1 MLEVNDLTHRYGQGG
16 GGQLAI
22 SELSFTVEANQ
33 LACIVGPSG
42 CGKSTLLRCIAG
54 LIKATTGDILLHG
67 DEVKGVPDDLAVVF
81 QDYSRSL
88 FPWLSVRRNVEFP
101 LKSKGLDSA
110 KRRSRAEEALGWV
123 GLSDVGGK
131 YPWQLSG
138 GMQQRVAIA
147 RALACQPA
155 LLLMDEP
162 FASVDAQTRFELEDL
177 LLRVRKQHESTV
189 LLVTHDIDESV
200 YLGDRV
206 LVLSRSPARIMADL
220 TVDLPTDRDQ
230 ITTRELPGFVA
241 LRGEVAR
248 LLHGARPE
256 ATDTAADTDAENR
269 TADED
274 AARRFL
280 EAERDEARQACESPV
295 Q

>member
-1 MLEVNDLTHRYGQGG
+1 MTAMLEVTELRHTYGAGPAAHTAVQDLT
-16 GGQLAI
+16 
-22 SELSFTVEANQ
+22 FTVNTGE

-54 LIKATTGDILLHG
+54 LIKPTAGAVSLHG
-67 DEVKGVPDDLAVVF
+67 ILITQTPQDLAVVF

-88 FPWLSVRRNVEFP
+88 FPWLSVRGNVEFP
-101 LKSKGLDSA
+101 LRSRGVSRSE
-110 KRRSRAEEALGWV
+110 RRSRAAQALEWV
-123 GLSDVGGK
+123 GLTGADAK

-138 GMQQRVAIA
+138 GMQQRVSIA
-147 RALACQPA
+147 RALACQPS

-177 LLRVRKQHESTV
+177 LLRVRHEHSSTV

-206 LVLSRSPARIMADL
+206 LVLSKSPASIVADL
-220 TVDLPTDRDQ
+220 PVNLPAHRDQ
-230 ITTRELPGFVA
+230 ITTRESASFVA

-248 LLHGARPE
+248 LLHNPRVPEQQPTHRPSN
-256 ATDTAADTDAENR
+256 TQ
-269 TADED
+269 D
-274 AARRFL
+274 AAAAQRFL
-280 EAERDEARQACESPV
+280 EAEREQTRRATGAPTN
-295 Q
+295 

>member
-1 MLEVNDLTHRYGQGG
+1 MPTMLEVRGLAHRYGTGPAAHVAVAD
-16 GGQLAI
+16 LT
-22 SELSFTVEANQ
+22 FTVEKDE

-54 LIKATTGDILLHG
+54 LIKPTDGQITLHG
-67 DEVKGVPDDLAVVF
+67 DVVHGVPDDLAVVF

-88 FPWLSVRRNVEFP
+88 FPWLSVRANVEFP
-101 LKSKGLDSA
+101 LRTRFRG
-110 KRRSRAEEALGWV
+110 RAERRRRALEALSWV
-123 GLSDVGGK
+123 GLEAAAGK

-138 GMQQRVAIA
+138 GMQQRVSIA

-162 FASVDAQTRFELEDL
+162 FASVDAQTRADLEDL
-177 LLRVRKQHESTV
+177 LLRVRREHQSTV

-206 LVLSRSPARIMADL
+206 LVLSKSPASIVADL
-220 TVDLPTDRDQ
+220 PVGLPAERDQ
-230 ITTRELPGFVA
+230 ITTRGSAEFVELRTKIA
-241 LRGEVAR
+241 H
-248 LLHGARPE
+248 LLHDRPP
-256 ATDTAADTDAENR
+256 AADEPSPDAP
-269 TADED
+269 
-274 AARRFL
+274 AAEKFL
-280 EAERDEARQACESPV
+280 AAERAEAQESTPS